1 MSETNNIYLQQN
13 TRVGIYVG
21 PGVLDLAGLQEDWWD
36 QHVELGDKFEQFVV
50 REMLESELP
59 LTGVSGVS
67 LAEDSVTVARDD
79 LSRLEKTPNKLL
91 HLVVSGVQTHSS
103 HHLLHEDEHLL
114 VGETV
119 ERPGQPAHPGAEGEV
134 GVRQSRAHQ
143 VSGVGRHVAALVV
156 TESSGFINHY
166 SPDLSGFLGVENLNN
181 NQKGQ
186 VSVRGK
192 LSPKVPTLL
201 IKRDQPVN
209 GEIKSHQ
216 LSEHGIL
223 VADHLGEVVGP
234 VLVGV
239 DGAGGGALPEQVVV
253 DGGSDHGQLGNHV
266 HGILKS

>member
-1 MSETNNIYLQQN
+1 MSPRYSEENGVVVHLLHAVVLEMEKLGKKNPQIMSETNNIYLQQN

-36 QHVELGDKFEQFVV
+36 QHVQLGDKFEQFVV

-79 LSRLEKTPNKLL
+79 LSRLEETPNKLL

-156 TESSGFINHY
+156 TEII
-166 SPDLSGFLGVENLNN
+166 VEVYVYWRFVAT
-181 NQKGQ
+181 Q
-186 VSVRGK
+186 GK
-192 LSPKVPTLL
+192 K
-201 IKRDQPVN
+201 
-209 GEIKSHQ
+209 KS
-216 LSEHGIL
+216 
-223 VADHLGEVVGP
+223 
-234 VLVGV
+234 
-239 DGAGGGALPEQVVV
+239 
-253 DGGSDHGQLGNHV
+253 
-266 HGILKS
+266 